1 MRGFK
6 MVKKIKVKQKLGK
19 LKLNWKVIVAII
31 GVLAVLALIMM
42 MIGQAGL
49 KSSR

>member
-1 MRGFK
+1 
-6 MVKKIKVKQKLGK
+6 MVQKIKVKQKAAGK
-19 LKLNWKVIVAII
+19 PKLNWKVVVAII